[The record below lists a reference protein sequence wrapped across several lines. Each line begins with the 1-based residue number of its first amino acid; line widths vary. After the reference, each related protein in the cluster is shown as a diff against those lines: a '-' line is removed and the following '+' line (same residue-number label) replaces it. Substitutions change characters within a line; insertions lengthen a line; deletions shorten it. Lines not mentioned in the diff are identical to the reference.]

1 MSRNRTQNLDSVM
14 EYIVLETAIVLFV
27 ESGEGDTSGS
37 SESPFTIEMVSFMQ
51 FVVFRN
57 GLCL

>member
-1 MSRNRTQNLDSVM
+1 M